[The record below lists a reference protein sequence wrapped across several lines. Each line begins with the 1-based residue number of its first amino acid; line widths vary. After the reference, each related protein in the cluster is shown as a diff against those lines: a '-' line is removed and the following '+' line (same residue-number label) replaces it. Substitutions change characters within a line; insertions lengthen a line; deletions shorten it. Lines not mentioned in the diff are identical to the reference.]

1 MNARDSCIGLLLFKY
16 IDLLEFH
23 ILFQFVSLAVNTNF
37 DMILLSIGYS
47 RHTEGLKARDLDENY
62 K

>member
-23 ILFQFVSLAVNTNF
+23 ILSQFLSLAVNTNF

-47 RHTEGLKARDLDENY
+47 RLTEGLKARDLNENY